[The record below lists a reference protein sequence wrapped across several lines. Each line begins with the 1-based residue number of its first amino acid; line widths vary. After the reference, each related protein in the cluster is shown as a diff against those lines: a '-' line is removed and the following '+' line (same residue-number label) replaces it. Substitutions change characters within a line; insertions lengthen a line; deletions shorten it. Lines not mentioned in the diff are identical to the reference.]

1 MLQNSLQRPRRL
13 SGAED
18 GEKTYPNRGS
28 KAYEEAGNMEFDSVS
43 RETCTCGEYTS
54 MPRGICLVCIVELH
68 KLSRNKKKTSE
79 SRVEPRRR
87 TDEPWQPGAFAA
99 GLHVDVRKH
108 QDLRGGGTV
117 GSQNVQEYDATTTT
131 TMTRDVSRSSW
142 KHLDSAFGSVA
153 RASLSGL
160 LGSNSEAS
168 QGPVRCLLG
177 AVWGAL
183 GNFWGC
189 SGASWGLLGASWVR
203 SGRFLERPG
212 SLLGTRPRKVR
223 SDAPSGISLGP
234 KIRSD
239 SPSGVSLGPTWRPLE
254 LFWGPLGLSWSCL
267 GGLLGCIEAIKK
279 PLGLSLSVRK
289 PKSRE
294 PINHSK
300 TLAKPTILALGS
312 FLGKLLEAS
321 WGVLEAY

>member
-1 MLQNSLQRPRRL
+1 M
-13 SGAED
+13 
-18 GEKTYPNRGS
+18 
-28 KAYEEAGNMEFDSVS
+28 
-43 RETCTCGEYTS
+43 
-54 MPRGICLVCIVELH
+54 
-68 KLSRNKKKTSE
+68 
-79 SRVEPRRR
+79 
-87 TDEPWQPGAFAA
+87 
-99 GLHVDVRKH
+99 
-108 QDLRGGGTV
+108 
-117 GSQNVQEYDATTTT
+117 GSQSVQEYDATTTT
-131 TMTRDVSRSSW
+131 TMTRGVSRSSW

-153 RASLSGL
+153 RASLSGP

-300 TLAKPTILALGS
+300 TPQNQPFWLLGPS
-312 FLGKLLEAS
+312 WESSWKLLGAS
-321 WGVLEAY
+321 WRHLGLSWDYLGRRGAIFVRLGALLDDLEGFLEPSWRLLGQS